1 MYQHSVRI
9 LKQRNHY
16 WYAFNGNKNHRLFR
30 TVNFKLVNFCLSFFS
45 VFAVSQNAKSRF
57 QATQQDERK
66 GRFGERVQSKENC
79 S

>member
-1 MYQHSVRI
+1 MYQRSVKI

-16 WYAFNGNKNHRLFR
+16 WYAFNGNKNHCLFR
-30 TVNFKLVNFCLSFFS
+30 ILNFKLINFLTSSFE
-45 VFAVSQNAKSRF
+45 FAVSQNAKSRF